1 MSPLRFPTD
10 LPAHLTGRFALSSRV
25 ASEHDHRQRDD
36 RPLRDDHKLLDPTA
50 IRGLAGRL
58 GLRPTK
64 QRGQNFVTDANTV
77 RRIVALAEVTPDD
90 VVVEIGPGLGSL
102 TLGLLHRARRVIAIE
117 IDPLLAGALPDTVAR
132 LAPDRSAALTV
143 ITADALRVDT
153 LPEPPTKVVAN
164 LPYNVSVPVLLHLLA
179 TFDSWRHG
187 LVMVQAEVADR
198 LVAGP
203 GSKVYG
209 VPSVKLAWYASARP
223 AGKVP
228 PAVFWPVPN
237 VDSGL
242 VAFARHDPP
251 PGVAREAVFAVVDA
265 AFAQRRKTLRAAL
278 AGWAGGPDRAEKVLV
293 EAGVSPQARGEAL
306 TVTQFAAIAAAAGR
320 SGLDGRLSR

>member
-1 MSPLRFPTD
+1 
-10 LPAHLTGRFALSSRV
+10 V

-36 RPLRDDHKLLDPTA
+36 RPLPDRPRHEQTLLDPTA
-50 IRGLAGRL
+50 IRGLAAEL

-102 TLGLLHRARRVIAIE
+102 TLGLLYKARRVIAIE

-132 LAPDRSAALTV
+132 LAPDRADALTV
-143 ITADALRVDT
+143 ITADALRVDE

-187 LVMVQAEVADR
+187 LVMVQSEVADR

-203 GSKVYG
+203 GSKTYG
-209 VPSVKLAWYASARP
+209 IPSLKLAWYASSRRVGSVAP
-223 AGKVP
+223 S
-228 PAVFWPVPN
+228 VFWPVPN

-242 VAFARHDPP
+242 VALDRRPP
-251 PGVAREAVFAVVDA
+251 VETTAAREDVFAVIDA
-265 AFAQRRKTLRAAL
+265 AFAQRRKMLRSAL
-278 AGWAGGPDRAEKVLV
+278 AGLVGSSAAASAVL
-293 EAGVSPQARGEAL
+293 EAAGVDPQIRGEQLEIAD
-306 TVTQFAAIAAAAGR
+306 FARIAESLARAR
-320 SGLDGRLSR
+320 ES